1 MTDKTKFSIRDVFGI
16 QDAPKSVKVTGCEE
30 PSDYVPELIADYQ
43 FRKDHLRDVLAW
55 WELAPRGEGLF
66 LTGPTGSGK
75 SSLLLQVAAKLN
87 WPTQRVTGHAR
98 LEFSD
103 LVGRPVIQTDGSMA
117 FQYGPLAHAMKEGH
131 LFLIDELDMLDPGV
145 SAGLNGIVQGEPLT
159 IPENGG
165 EVIHPHPDFRIAAT
179 GNTAGGGD
187 DGFYVGTSRQN
198 EAFLDR
204 FWVIYVDYPEK
215 ETEKAILSSSVNLDE
230 GRIASFVEAGEEI
243 RRQHVNDQIEITLS
257 TRVLVRWAKMTGFFY
272 AVSAQNRS
280 PVHYALDRALLFRA
294 EPETREAVHEI
305 VQRIFG
311 E

>member
-1 MTDKTKFSIRDVFGI
+1 MSQKTQFVLPDTFGI
-16 QDAPKSVKVTGCEE
+16 NAPRSVEITGC
-30 PSDYVPELIADYQ
+30 SDATEYVPELIEDYE
-43 FRKDHLRDVLAW
+43 FRQDLLRDVLAW

-75 SSLLLQVAAKLN
+75 SSLVLQVAAKVN
-87 WPTQRVTGHAR
+87 WSVQRVTGHAR

-103 LVGRPVIQTDGSMA
+103 LVGRPVIQTDGSMT

-131 LFLIDELDMLDPGV
+131 LFLLDELDMLDPGT

-165 EVIHPHPDFRIAAT
+165 EVIHPHPDFRIAAS

-204 FWVIYVDYPEK
+204 FWVIQVDYPEA
-215 ETEKAILSSSVNLDE
+215 ETEKRILSSTVNFE
-230 GRIASFVEAGEEI
+230 EERIEKFVEVANEI
-243 RRQHVNDQIEITLS
+243 RRLYEKEELELTLS
-257 TRVLVRWAKMTGFFY
+257 TRVLVRWANMSGFFY
-272 AVSAQNRS
+272 AVSAHNRS

-294 EPETREAVHEI
+294 EPESREAIHEI
-305 VQRIFG
+305 VQRHFG